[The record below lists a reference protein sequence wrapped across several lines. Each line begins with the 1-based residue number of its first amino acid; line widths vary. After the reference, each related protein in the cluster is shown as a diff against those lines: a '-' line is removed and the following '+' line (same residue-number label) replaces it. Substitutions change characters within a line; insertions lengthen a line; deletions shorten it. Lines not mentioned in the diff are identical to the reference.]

1 MTYSSR
7 RARARIK
14 SRTEARSERLIR
26 TLVAGCGGTAAA
38 LELYYFSRE
47 PGMIE
52 MMRGIVAMPE
62 ETRAALE
69 AFIALAR
76 DPKSI
81 AANWTLHGAL
91 TLASTET
98 SKTIALARYV
108 VENDGDDPARV
119 LS

>member
-7 RARARIK
+7 RARARLK
-14 SRTEARSERLIR
+14 SRTKAKSEHLIR
-26 TLVAGCGGTAAA
+26 TLVAGCGGTAEA
-38 LELYYFSRE
+38 LEFYYLSRE

-52 MMRGIVAMPE
+52 MMRGIIGMPE

-81 AANWTLHGAL
+81 EANWTLHGAL
-91 TLASTET
+91 TLVSPET

-108 VENDGDDPARV
+108 AENDSDDPARM
-119 LS
+119 LN